1 MTLEELRKRLSDVD
15 RDLVGLVAARQKIV
29 AEIGTHKIQN
39 AVPTRDYEREREV
52 LKAARERAEQ
62 LGLEPGLAEQIMEL
76 LIRASLT
83 HQERTRVAAQTS
95 GAGKRV
101 LIIGGAGK
109 MGAWFGQFLGSQ
121 GFAVEVADPSA
132 VPSPYPRSSDWRTNA
147 LDHDIIIVAT
157 PMKVAGDVLVEL
169 ADRRPAGVIIDI
181 GSLKSPAR
189 AGLER
194 LVHAGCK
201 VTSIHPMFG
210 PDTRLLSGR
219 HVVFCDVGVPEA
231 TRAAR
236 ALFVSTMAEQTEMSI
251 EDHDRLMAYVLGL
264 SHALNLA
271 FFTALAESGELVPR
285 LQKMSSTTFDAQ
297 LRVASLVAKDNP
309 YLYFDIQ
316 TRQRL
321 RNRVFAG
328 TACRNGPHSAPRGDR
343 RRGRVRR
350 ADGSRSALPRESFL
364 RREGGLS
371 TSTAPWVER
380 PIVTCITGSRRRFGP
395 HARDVKESI
404 EHGLHR

>member
-1 MTLEELRKRLSDVD
+1 MTLEELRKRLSEVD
-15 RDLVGLVAARQKIV
+15 RDLIGLVAARQKIV

-39 AVPTRDYEREREV
+39 SVPTRDYEREREV
-52 LKAARERAEQ
+52 LKAAGERAVE

-109 MGAWFGQFLGSQ
+109 MGTWFGQFLASQ
-121 GFAVEVADPSA
+121 GYAVEVADPSPA
-132 VPSPYPRSSDWRTNA
+132 ASPFPRMADWHDSA
-147 LDHDIIIVAT
+147 LDQDIIIVAT
-157 PMKVAGDVLVEL
+157 PMKLAGEVLAEL
-169 ADRRPAGVIIDI
+169 ADRRPRGLVIDI

-189 AGLER
+189 SGLER
-194 LVHAGCK
+194 LAAAGCS

-219 HVVFCDVGVPEA
+219 HVVFCDIGVPEA
-231 TRAAR
+231 TRGAR
-236 ALFVSTMAEQTEMSI
+236 ALFASTMAEQIEMSL

-297 LRVASLVAKDNP
+297 LRVASLVARDNP
-309 YLYFDIQ
+309 HLYFDIQ
-316 TRQRL
+316 KHNDYGAAALQALRTATERIQRL
-321 RNRVFAG
+321 VETDDEAG
-328 TACRNGPHSAPRGDR
+328 FVELMAAGRRYLESRG
-343 RRGRVRR
+343 
-350 ADGSRSALPRESFL
+350 
-364 RREGGLS
+364 
-371 TSTAPWVER
+371 
-380 PIVTCITGSRRRFGP
+380 
-395 HARDVKESI
+395 
-404 EHGLHR
+404 